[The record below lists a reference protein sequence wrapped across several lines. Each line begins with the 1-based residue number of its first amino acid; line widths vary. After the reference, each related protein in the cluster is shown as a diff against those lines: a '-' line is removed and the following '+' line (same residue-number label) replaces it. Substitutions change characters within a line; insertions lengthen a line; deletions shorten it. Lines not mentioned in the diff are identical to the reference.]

1 MELTNFS
8 YLNARNDYTSS
19 LAESKPLQHRLA
31 TGKKLVGASKDIGA
45 IGQNI
50 GIRSDRLQMN
60 SRRVTLQNFITFLDS
75 QQKNL
80 EQVRGIYDRMS
91 ILSHKALDPTLSESA
106 NFHQSDKELLN
117 KEFHELSEELDG
129 ILSRKVN
136 GQLLF
141 GGKSADFTD
150 GLLDEA
156 ATGATPQMIS
166 IDVGT
171 TKGKMTIELSPGI
184 APDQIWMFQGE
195 LPADLNE
202 YFDENSYL
210 NNGNFFDPTDSARLQ
225 ELNNKLYDNFDKN
238 GIFTTGPWQT
248 LGSADALNYDKFEV
262 EFNTCDVKVTPSFHA
277 NNAPFGATLY
287 GNLTANNSL
296 RTNVPSGDSTTIT
309 MIGVNS
315 GNTAIYK
322 VKASFEPDLP
332 YNDLEVP
339 GNSNIYPAISFGNID
354 CSNIN
359 TSAKAKKV
367 LENLQGEIDNLNK
380 SLAQVTASQRR
391 YENEIHHMEDME
403 VVNEVAAGKITDAD
417 YANEATKLAK
427 KSIKMGL
434 ATQVMSNSAKLKD
447 VLIPLTTEHFR
458 SNVLSSTL

>member
-8 YLNARNDYTSS
+8 YLNARNDYKSS
-19 LAESKPLQHRLA
+19 LAESKPIQHRLA
-31 TGKKLVGASKDIGA
+31 TGKKLVGSNKDIGA
-45 IGQNI
+45 IAQST

-80 EQVRGIYDRMS
+80 EQVRGIYNRMS
-91 ILSHKALDPTLSESA
+91 ILSHKALDPTFSESA
-106 NFHQSDKELLN
+106 NSHQSDKELLN
-117 KEFHELSEELDG
+117 KEFNELSNELDG
-129 ILSRKVN
+129 ILARKVN

-150 GLLDEA
+150 GLLDEV

-171 TKGKMTIELSPGI
+171 TKGKMTIELSPGM
-184 APDQIWMFQGE
+184 APDQIWMFQGD
-195 LPADLNE
+195 LPANLSE
-202 YFDENSYL
+202 YFDASTYL
-210 NNGNFFDPTDSARLQ
+210 NNGNFFDPTDTARLQ
-225 ELNNKLYDNFDKN
+225 ELNTRLDDAFDQN

-248 LGSADALNYDKFEV
+248 QGSADALNYDQFEV

-277 NNAPFGATLY
+277 NNGAFGATLY

-296 RTNVPSGDSTTIT
+296 RTNVPTGDSTTIT
-309 MIGVNS
+309 MIGVNA
-315 GNTAIYK
+315 GNTAIYR
-322 VKASFEPDLP
+322 VKANFEPSLP

-339 GNSNIYPAISFGNID
+339 GSSEIYPAISFGNID

-367 LENLQGEIDNLNK
+367 LENLQGELENLNN
-380 SLAQVTASQRR
+380 SMAQVAASQRR

-403 VVNEVAAGKITDAD
+403 IVNEVAAGKIADSD
-417 YANEATKLAK
+417 YANEATELAK

-434 ATQVMSNSAKLKD
+434 AAQVMSNSANLKD

-458 SNVLSSTL
+458 SNILRSTL